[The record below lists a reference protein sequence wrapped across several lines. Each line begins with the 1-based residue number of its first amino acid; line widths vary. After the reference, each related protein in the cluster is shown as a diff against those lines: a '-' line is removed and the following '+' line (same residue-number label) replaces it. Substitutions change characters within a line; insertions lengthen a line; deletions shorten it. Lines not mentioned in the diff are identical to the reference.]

1 MREME
6 DEIGENKLE
15 RDDEMRKLISFK
27 SDEIDLFLSFKGKT
41 RNSLK
46 IYKIYLFYYFF
57 SPYII
62 QILRRKFL
70 SYESFKQ

>member
-27 SDEIDLFLSFKGKT
+27 SDKIDLFLSFKGKT
-41 RNSLK
+41 RNSL
-46 IYKIYLFYYFF
+46 
-57 SPYII
+57 
-62 QILRRKFL
+62 
-70 SYESFKQ
+70 

>member
-27 SDEIDLFLSFKGKT
+27 SDE
-41 RNSLK
+41 